1 MRVSANKR
9 LLLVHA
15 HPDDETINNG
25 VTMAKY
31 AESGAHVTLVT
42 CTRGE
47 EGEVLVPEL
56 LNLASNKDDKLGEH
70 REIELSVADDKT
82 NRLPRDERRAQLLVA
97 ALEVFTVAGYH
108 SAAMD
113 EIADR
118 ANVSKPVLYQHFPSK
133 LDLYLAVL
141 DLHIDSLVFAIQ
153 KAIASNRE
161 NSARVAATVEAYFG
175 FIDSEGEAFRL
186 LFESDM
192 NVEPQV
198 RERLNRMTYDCAAA
212 VSAVISIDTGLGKE
226 ESMMLAVG
234 IIGTVQTTARHWLD
248 RDGKIDRQRATELVM
263 NLIWRGISGFPKSQ
277 S

>member
-1 MRVSANKR
+1 MV
-9 LLLVHA
+9 
-15 HPDDETINNG
+15 
-25 VTMAKY
+25 
-31 AESGAHVTLVT
+31 
-42 CTRGE
+42 
-47 EGEVLVPEL
+47 
-56 LNLASNKDDKLGEH
+56 DDK
-70 REIELSVADDKT
+70 ST
-82 NRLPRDERRAQLLVA
+82 RLPRDERRAQLLVA

-133 LDLYLAVL
+133 LELYLAVL

-161 NSARVAATVEAYFG
+161 NSSRVAATVGAYFG

-192 NVEPQV
+192 NLEPQV

-248 RDGKIDRQRATELVM
+248 RDGKIDRKRATELVM
-263 NLIWRGISGFPKSQ
+263 NLIWRGISGFPKSK

>member
-1 MRVSANKR
+1 MV
-9 LLLVHA
+9 
-15 HPDDETINNG
+15 
-25 VTMAKY
+25 
-31 AESGAHVTLVT
+31 
-42 CTRGE
+42 
-47 EGEVLVPEL
+47 
-56 LNLASNKDDKLGEH
+56 DDK
-70 REIELSVADDKT
+70 SA
-82 NRLPRDERRAQLLVA
+82 RLPRDERRAQLLVA
-97 ALEVFTVAGYH
+97 ALEVFTAAGYH

-118 ANVSKPVLYQHFPSK
+118 ANVSRPVLYQHFPSK
-133 LDLYLAVL
+133 LELYLAVL

-161 NSARVAATVEAYFG
+161 NSSRVAATVEAYFG

-192 NVEPQV
+192 NLEPQV

-248 RDGKIDRQRATELVM
+248 RDGKIDRKRATELVM

>member
-1 MRVSANKR
+1 VS
-9 LLLVHA
+9 
-15 HPDDETINNG
+15 DE
-25 VTMAKY
+25 
-31 AESGAHVTLVT
+31 
-42 CTRGE
+42 
-47 EGEVLVPEL
+47 
-56 LNLASNKDDKLGEH
+56 
-70 REIELSVADDKT
+70 KT

-118 ANVSKPVLYQHFPSK
+118 AKVSKPVLYQHFPSK
-133 LDLYLAVL
+133 LELYLAVL

-153 KAIASNRE
+153 KAIAANRE

-175 FIDSEGEAFRL
+175 FINSEGEAFRL

-192 NVEPQV
+192 SVEPQV

-234 IIGTVQTTARHWLD
+234 IIGTVQTSARHWLD
-248 RDGKIDRQRATELVM
+248 RDGKIDRRRATELVM

>member
-1 MRVSANKR
+1 M
-9 LLLVHA
+9 
-15 HPDDETINNG
+15 T
-25 VTMAKY
+25 
-31 AESGAHVTLVT
+31 
-42 CTRGE
+42 
-47 EGEVLVPEL
+47 
-56 LNLASNKDDKLGEH
+56 DDK
-70 REIELSVADDKT
+70 SA
-82 NRLPRDERRAQLLVA
+82 RLPRDERRAQLLVA
-97 ALEVFTVAGYH
+97 ALEVFTAAGYH

-133 LDLYLAVL
+133 LELYLAVL
-141 DLHIDSLVFAIQ
+141 DMHIDSLVFAIQ

-161 NSARVAATVEAYFG
+161 NSSRVAATVEAYFG

-192 NVEPQV
+192 SLEPQV

-212 VSAVISIDTGLGKE
+212 VSAIISIDTGLGKE

-234 IIGTVQTTARHWLD
+234 IIGTVQTSARHWLD

>member
-1 MRVSANKR
+1 MV
-9 LLLVHA
+9 
-15 HPDDETINNG
+15 
-25 VTMAKY
+25 
-31 AESGAHVTLVT
+31 
-42 CTRGE
+42 
-47 EGEVLVPEL
+47 
-56 LNLASNKDDKLGEH
+56 DDK
-70 REIELSVADDKT
+70 SA
-82 NRLPRDERRAQLLVA
+82 RLPRDERRAQLLVA
-97 ALEVFTVAGYH
+97 ALEVFTAAGYH

-133 LDLYLAVL
+133 LELYLAVL

-161 NSARVAATVEAYFG
+161 NSSRVAATVEAYFG

-192 NVEPQV
+192 NLEPQV

-226 ESMMLAVG
+226 ESMRLAVG

-248 RDGKIDRQRATELVM
+248 LDGKIDRKRANELEM

>member
-1 MRVSANKR
+1 MS
-9 LLLVHA
+9 
-15 HPDDETINNG
+15 DE
-25 VTMAKY
+25 
-31 AESGAHVTLVT
+31 
-42 CTRGE
+42 
-47 EGEVLVPEL
+47 
-56 LNLASNKDDKLGEH
+56 
-70 REIELSVADDKT
+70 KT

-118 ANVSKPVLYQHFPSK
+118 AKVSKPVLYQHFPSK
-133 LDLYLAVL
+133 LELYLAVL

-153 KAIASNRE
+153 KAIAANRE

-234 IIGTVQTTARHWLD
+234 IIGTVQTSARHWLD
-248 RDGKIDRQRATELVM
+248 RDGKIDRRRANELVM

>member
-1 MRVSANKR
+1 MDEKSA
-9 LLLVHA
+9 
-15 HPDDETINNG
+15 
-25 VTMAKY
+25 
-31 AESGAHVTLVT
+31 
-42 CTRGE
+42 
-47 EGEVLVPEL
+47 
-56 LNLASNKDDKLGEH
+56 
-70 REIELSVADDKT
+70 
-82 NRLPRDERRAQLLVA
+82 RLPRDERRAQLLVA
-97 ALEVFTVAGYH
+97 ALEVFTAAGYH

-118 ANVSKPVLYQHFPSK
+118 AKVSKPVLYQHFPSK
-133 LDLYLAVL
+133 LELYLAVL

-153 KAIASNRE
+153 KAIASTRE
-161 NSARVAATVEAYFG
+161 NSSRVSATVEAYFG
-175 FIDSEGEAFRL
+175 FINSEGEAFRL

-192 NVEPQV
+192 NLEPQV

>member
-1 MRVSANKR
+1 M
-9 LLLVHA
+9 
-15 HPDDETINNG
+15 T
-25 VTMAKY
+25 
-31 AESGAHVTLVT
+31 
-42 CTRGE
+42 
-47 EGEVLVPEL
+47 
-56 LNLASNKDDKLGEH
+56 DDK
-70 REIELSVADDKT
+70 SA
-82 NRLPRDERRAQLLVA
+82 RLPRDERRAQLLVA
-97 ALEVFTVAGYH
+97 ALEVFTAAGYH

-133 LDLYLAVL
+133 LELYLAVL
-141 DLHIDSLVFAIQ
+141 DMHIDSLVFAIQ

-161 NSARVAATVEAYFG
+161 NSSRVAATVEAYFG

-192 NVEPQV
+192 NLEPQV

>member
-1 MRVSANKR
+1 MA
-9 LLLVHA
+9 
-15 HPDDETINNG
+15 DE
-25 VTMAKY
+25 K
-31 AESGAHVTLVT
+31 S
-42 CTRGE
+42 
-47 EGEVLVPEL
+47 
-56 LNLASNKDDKLGEH
+56 
-70 REIELSVADDKT
+70 
-82 NRLPRDERRAQLLVA
+82 NRLPRDERRAQLLIA

-113 EIADR
+113 EIADK
-118 ANVSKPVLYQHFPSK
+118 AQVSKPVLYQHFPSK

-153 KAIASNRE
+153 KAIASTRE
-161 NSARVAATVEAYFG
+161 NSSRVAATVDAYFG

-192 NVEPQV
+192 NLEPQV

-248 RDGKIDRQRATELVM
+248 RDGKIDRTRATELVM
-263 NLIWRGISGFPKSQ
+263 NLIWRGISGFPKSK

>member
-1 MRVSANKR
+1 M
-9 LLLVHA
+9 
-15 HPDDETINNG
+15 T
-25 VTMAKY
+25 
-31 AESGAHVTLVT
+31 
-42 CTRGE
+42 
-47 EGEVLVPEL
+47 
-56 LNLASNKDDKLGEH
+56 DDK
-70 REIELSVADDKT
+70 SA
-82 NRLPRDERRAQLLVA
+82 RLPRDERRAQLLVA
-97 ALEVFTVAGYH
+97 ALEVVTVAGYH

-133 LDLYLAVL
+133 LELYLAVL
-141 DLHIDSLVFAIQ
+141 DMHIDSLVFAIQ

-161 NSARVAATVEAYFG
+161 NSSRVAATVEAYFG

-192 NVEPQV
+192 SLEPQV

-212 VSAVISIDTGLGKE
+212 VSAIISIDTGLGKE

-234 IIGTVQTTARHWLD
+234 IIGTVQTSARHWLD

>member
-1 MRVSANKR
+1 M
-9 LLLVHA
+9 
-15 HPDDETINNG
+15 T
-25 VTMAKY
+25 
-31 AESGAHVTLVT
+31 
-42 CTRGE
+42 
-47 EGEVLVPEL
+47 
-56 LNLASNKDDKLGEH
+56 DDK
-70 REIELSVADDKT
+70 SP
-82 NRLPRDERRAQLLVA
+82 RLPRDERRAQLLVA

-141 DLHIDSLVFAIQ
+141 DMHIDSLVFAIQ

-161 NSARVAATVEAYFG
+161 NSSRVAATVEAYFG

-192 NVEPQV
+192 SLEPQV

-234 IIGTVQTTARHWLD
+234 IIGTVQTAARHWLD
-248 RDGKIDRQRATELVM
+248 RDGKIDRKRATELVM

>member
-1 MRVSANKR
+1 MSEDKSA
-9 LLLVHA
+9 
-15 HPDDETINNG
+15 
-25 VTMAKY
+25 
-31 AESGAHVTLVT
+31 
-42 CTRGE
+42 
-47 EGEVLVPEL
+47 
-56 LNLASNKDDKLGEH
+56 
-70 REIELSVADDKT
+70 
-82 NRLPRDERRAQLLVA
+82 RLPRDERRAQLLVA
-97 ALEVFTVAGYH
+97 ALEVFTAAGYH

-161 NSARVAATVEAYFG
+161 NSSRVAATVEAYFG
-175 FIDSEGEAFRL
+175 FIDNEGEAFRL

-192 NVEPQV
+192 NLEPQV

-248 RDGKIDRQRATELVM
+248 RDGKIDRKRATELVM

>member
-1 MRVSANKR
+1 MA
-9 LLLVHA
+9 
-15 HPDDETINNG
+15 DE
-25 VTMAKY
+25 
-31 AESGAHVTLVT
+31 
-42 CTRGE
+42 
-47 EGEVLVPEL
+47 
-56 LNLASNKDDKLGEH
+56 
-70 REIELSVADDKT
+70 KT

-97 ALEVFTVAGYH
+97 ALEVFTTAGYH

-118 ANVSKPVLYQHFPSK
+118 AKVSKPVLYQHFPSK
-133 LDLYLAVL
+133 LELYLAVL

-153 KAIASNRE
+153 KAIAANRE

-234 IIGTVQTTARHWLD
+234 IIGTVQTSARHWLD
-248 RDGKIDRQRATELVM
+248 RDGKIDRRRATELVM

>member
-1 MRVSANKR
+1 MS
-9 LLLVHA
+9 
-15 HPDDETINNG
+15 DE
-25 VTMAKY
+25 
-31 AESGAHVTLVT
+31 
-42 CTRGE
+42 
-47 EGEVLVPEL
+47 
-56 LNLASNKDDKLGEH
+56 
-70 REIELSVADDKT
+70 KT
-82 NRLPRDERRAQLLVA
+82 NRLPRDERRAQLLTA

-118 ANVSKPVLYQHFPSK
+118 AKVSKPVLYQHFPSK

-153 KAIASNRE
+153 KAIAANRE

-212 VSAVISIDTGLGKE
+212 ISAVISIDTGLGKE

-234 IIGTVQTTARHWLD
+234 IIGTVQTSARHWLD
-248 RDGKIDRQRATELVM
+248 RDGKIDRRRATELVM

>member
-1 MRVSANKR
+1 MV
-9 LLLVHA
+9 
-15 HPDDETINNG
+15 
-25 VTMAKY
+25 
-31 AESGAHVTLVT
+31 
-42 CTRGE
+42 
-47 EGEVLVPEL
+47 
-56 LNLASNKDDKLGEH
+56 DDK
-70 REIELSVADDKT
+70 SA
-82 NRLPRDERRAQLLVA
+82 RLPRDERRAQLLVA
-97 ALEVFTVAGYH
+97 ALEVFTAAGYH

-133 LDLYLAVL
+133 LELYLAVL

-161 NSARVAATVEAYFG
+161 NSSRVAATVEAYFG

-192 NVEPQV
+192 SLEPQV

-212 VSAVISIDTGLGKE
+212 VSAVISIDTGLAKE

-248 RDGKIDRQRATELVM
+248 RDGKIDRRRATELVM